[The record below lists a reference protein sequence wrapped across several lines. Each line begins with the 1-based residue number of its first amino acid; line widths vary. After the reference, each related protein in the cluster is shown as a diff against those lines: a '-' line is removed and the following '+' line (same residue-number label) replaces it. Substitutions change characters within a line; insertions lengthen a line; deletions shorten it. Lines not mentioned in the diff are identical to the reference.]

1 MSIQNNAT
9 CVRSVLFAILTAIT
23 LLGASSAAFAAD
35 RVVRVGVRADSE
47 HFGMEAV
54 LAMDG
59 NPGTF
64 WHSIWRGAV
73 TQLPHE
79 IVVDLGSPYE
89 ITGFTCLTRPASC
102 KNGNIKDYEV
112 YLSDRP
118 EAQKPLAKGTP
129 VAKSTFEN
137 EVGES
142 VVKFDA
148 PVKGRYFRLRA
159 LSNVAGEP
167 TWTGIG
173 ELTLHCEGVK
183 FVGESWALARARKLR
198 LPKVI
203 GSHMVLQRDVP
214 PVIWGWGQKGRKVTV
229 ALGDDNKAAA
239 TTDGR
244 GAWRVTLKAMKADG
258 KAHKL
263 VVIQKTDEG
272 EQKIELD
279 DILIGD
285 VWIGSGQSNM
295 EWGVGR
301 TETAGQAIKK
311 ANYPKIRLFHVPRVQ
326 VGAPARD
333 VNATWR
339 VCAPQTVP
347 GFSAA
352 LYHFGKRLHK
362 DLDVPM
368 GLIHSAWSG
377 SPIEPWVIA
386 GGKGGN
392 MYNGMIAPL
401 VSFPHPRRSSGTRAK
416 RTLSHKDGFA
426 YFDRMKGLIDG
437 WRKAWGTELPVLLRP
452 DRAMGGQGHYA
463 PGQLP
468 ALWEAQVASPED
480 SRRRAWPSRPTSF
493 TASAIFT
500 RATSATSASGSRSGP
515 WLRHTA
521 RKTSCIS
528 GPLYKS
534 MRVEGNKIRI
544 SFAHTGG
551 GLRLR
556 NNQPPNEFQ
565 IAGADG
571 KFMPATVSIQGTT
584 ILMWSPK
591 VPAPTQVRF
600 GWHKTATP
608 NLMNKEG
615 LPASPFR
622 TNGWHGGTGE

>member
-64 WHSIWRGAV
+64 WHSLWRPPAAV
-73 TQLPHE
+73 TPLPHE
-79 IVVDLGSPYE
+79 IVVDLGEPRE
-89 ITGFTCLTRPASC
+89 ITGFTYLPRTDATD
-102 KNGNIKDYEV
+102 NGKIKDYEV

-118 EAQKPLAKGTP
+118 EAEKPLAEGTP
-129 VAKSTFEN
+129 VAKGAFTKKN
-137 EVGES
+137 GDN

-159 LSNVAGEP
+159 LSNVTGQATWAG
-167 TWTGIG
+167 IA

-183 FVGESWALARARKLR
+183 FVGQSWALAKGELR

-214 PVIWGWGQKGRKVTV
+214 PVIWGWGTKGEDITV
-229 ALGDDNKAAA
+229 ALDGDNKATAKV
-239 TTDGR
+239 DEN
-244 GAWRVTLKAMKADG
+244 GAWRVTLKPVNADG

-263 VVIQKTDEG
+263 VVTG
-272 EQKIELD
+272 SARGGRKIELE

-295 EWGVGR
+295 ARSVAWAEGG
-301 TETAGQAIKK
+301 EK
-311 ANYPKIRLFHVPRVQ
+311 AVKEANHPKIRLLSVARVRLAVP
-326 VGAPARD
+326 ATD
-333 VNATWR
+333 VKATWKI
-339 VCAPQTVP
+339 CSPETVP
-347 GFSAA
+347 GFSGV
-352 LYHFGKRLHK
+352 LYHFGHRLQK
-362 DLDVPM
+362 AVDVPL
-368 GLIHSAWSG
+368 GLINASWGG
-377 SPIEPWVIA
+377 SPIEPWMV
-386 GGKGGN
+386 GGG

-401 VSFPHPRRSSGTRAK
+401 VSYPIRGVVWYQGETNVFNGN
-416 RTLSHKDGFA
+416 GFG
-426 YFDRMKGLIDG
+426 YFDKMKALIGG
-437 WRKAWGTELPVLLRP
+437 WRKAWGTDFPFYFVQLAPCT
-452 DRAMGGQGHYA
+452 GQYGAGYG

-468 ALWEAQVASPED
+468 ALWEAQVASLKIPKTGMAVTTD
-480 SRRRAWPSRPTSF
+480 IVHNIGDIHPRNKRDVGKRLALW
-493 TASAIFT
+493 A
-500 RATSATSASGSRSGP
+500 
-515 WLRHTA
+515 LA
-521 RKTSCIS
+521 RTYGKDDIVYS

-534 MRVEGNKIRI
+534 MNVEGNKIRI
-544 SFAHTGG
+544 SFAHAGG
-551 GLRLR
+551 GLKSRDGKPLG
-556 NNQPPNEFQ
+556 EFQ

-571 KFMPATVSIQGTT
+571 KF
-584 ILMWSPK
+584 
-591 VPAPTQVRF
+591 VPAKATIDGKTVVVESDTVASPTQVRF